1 MFNERYFS
9 NLHNMIIPLYGFNH
23 YHHANNC
30 EEDIE
35 EFIGRDSIID
45 KLSAW
50 LKDSP
55 KTKYSGAYLITGY
68 RGMGKSSFVHKAVAK
83 LKEEQKKNKKA
94 IHGISWKPNN
104 AKYVTVT
111 VNVGNELLST
121 KELLGMVCK
130 VAYKRFFEETSG
142 KGWFYY
148 RFNTIVATA
157 LTIIAIIVMTLF
169 SLREVAESHKNL
181 MDMVFGTGLR
191 TYPVYVMAFIAL
203 LSSGWIANKFLGG
216 LWKLTGWRGF
226 ISIGHIKHLWEY
238 IIERIDADI
247 TFNSETSAAPQNPVH
262 DIKMFFKFGKSVSYP
277 IADVPEMQE
286 MLVDL
291 LNLIDIHL
299 FTHLHFIFI
308 IDELDKIAPKDEER
322 RLMPEYNTSSSVNGE
337 SSNQSRQKALSD
349 LLANMKYFISSSKA
363 KFVFV
368 AGYDMYDETLSDISN
383 REFNIHSIFNGQ
395 INVSSFFR
403 RTNHYSGVESMIEQY
418 LCHLLIDKDNRS
430 GKEYLRD
437 YTAYCRKSWK
447 SQGLCKGSEKWNV
460 YEQILERRIVF
471 LHNFLT
477 YLVYMSNGSP
487 KKLAMYIE
495 KYARSRNRL
504 DEKIDRDKK
513 LGDNYDVNLGM
524 GNSEYYLFFDSRNV
538 QRICFVNYLIYPMIQ
553 NLVDKSNIYNDKLLV
568 STSFMISNLY
578 KFHKSGFS
586 MRNLEYMPEL
596 LDINK
601 MPELRDFIGG
611 IVDFLTQTHIDES
624 VMNLYKYKFPMHLS
638 EEITFFSKTSE
649 EISYLFNFSHDE
661 LLSVKNL
668 YMRQLD
674 NYKKEPEA
682 MAVASLHHMLGDIYM
697 LEENYELAIY
707 EFQEALAALFRQT
720 GTKIENLAFLR
731 KKSSRILFYI
741 RVSLKLGLAY
751 EKRKTYD
758 TAFLTYEQLVRKL
771 LEYKKDI
778 LLRKK
783 DNKMLLLQKLRN
795 KESLFYDI
803 RITYLAPLAKLFVLE
818 KMDLGGFTKRDV
830 DQAVQEFINL
840 KDTLEDKRPILFI
853 DFNTKLGDIMYYRN
867 KNEIFGNP
875 WGEYIDKKHLNKKL
889 EACDS
894 RKKAHTGIVHLPC
907 AACLWYNSA
916 VMATIKNILCK
927 GEKDKLNYDLHHS
940 KSLFFLN
947 ELLNKDPQGKLST
960 LGSIPL
966 KVMAK
971 SLVGIANC
979 LFGCSQNM
987 STSKENEAYIHSFFH
1002 KLYQVSVE
1010 YIQQEENVGVKTP
1023 INIEFD
1029 EEMKLHLNTFMKSQL
1044 YYWSAALIYEMIGEY
1059 KSAHSIYCQMLDS
1072 VQTCLSTT
1080 GIIAS
1085 DGMLNFCHFL
1095 AVKSIQDSYKHYG
1108 HINTTEIDSFKRM
1121 LNLNL
1126 ITDISLDDLS
1136 NSPDIEIVL
1145 YKYYHICFLSGKQN
1159 LIYDVLNHVL
1169 HARQLGCEKIISS
1182 LVQNIQNLR
1191 FKEEVNEQILFLL
1204 MPEFKAAF
1212 YEGKH
1217 NVMNTLLI
1225 YHTYLYN
1232 KDGFASFMKRLK
1244 WNIFDEGLS
1253 ESDNRFQLLIYLI
1266 TDSLFCLN
1274 KVTDILSPL
1283 YSTTLY
1289 NNMYIGECYERE
1301 FVWNHLLISLREI
1314 LYYAESKDK
1323 DHFIS
1328 GFQKRFRYKFDEKE
1342 IQNLFAHI
1350 AKYITSLPTWYEW
1363 EKQPESPVEIIYDK
1377 ICPSSH
1383 RYLTSTYLIG
1393 NAVDYYHKAVEMHT
1407 GGKTYKEMMST
1418 LYFLEDDLFNN
1429 SCYFK
1434 FALELYCLN
1443 NGHIQKKID
1452 SLERSYYRNKGLFD
1466 INNYLNDKRYE

>member
-1 MFNERYFS
+1 MFNERFFS

-35 EFIGRDSIID
+35 GFIGRDSIID

-50 LKDSP
+50 LKDSDD
-55 KTKYSGAYLITGY
+55 TKYSGAYLITGY
-68 RGMGKSSFVHKAVAK
+68 RGMGKSSFVHKAVEK
-83 LKEEQKKNKKA
+83 LKAEQKKE
-94 IHGISWKPNN
+94 IHGINWKPNN

-121 KELLGMVCK
+121 KELLGMACK
-130 VAYKRFFEETSG
+130 VAYKRFHEITNG
-142 KGWFYY
+142 KRWLYY
-148 RFNTIVATA
+148 RLNTFIVTILTLAAIFA
-157 LTIIAIIVMTLF
+157 LNYLLLKETTDSRTSLIDLF
-169 SLREVAESHKNL
+169 
-181 MDMVFGTGLR
+181 FGTGLK
-191 TYPVYVMAFIAL
+191 TFPIYVFATVAAL
-203 LSSGWIANKFLGG
+203 LSGRIANSVLGA
-216 LWKLTGWRGF
+216 LWKLTGCKKF
-226 ISIGHIKHLWEY
+226 VSVGHIKHLWEY
-238 IIERIDADI
+238 LIERIDADV
-247 TFNSETSAAPQNPVH
+247 TLNSETGAVPQSLLH
-262 DIKMFFKFGKSVSYP
+262 DFGLFFKFGRSVSYP

-291 LNLIDIHL
+291 LNLIDKHYCHI
-299 FTHLHFIFI
+299 HFIFI
-308 IDELDKIAPKDEER
+308 IDELDKISPKDEER
-322 RLMPEYNTSSSVNGE
+322 RLMPEYNTSNSVNGD
-337 SSNQSRQKALSD
+337 SSNWSRQKALSD

-368 AGYDMYDETLSDISN
+368 AGYDMYDETLSDISS
-383 REFNIHSIFNGQ
+383 REFNIHSIFNGH

-418 LCHLLIDKDNRS
+418 LCHLLIDNDHRN

-437 YTAYCRKSWK
+437 YAAYCRKQWNA
-447 SQGLCKGSEKWNV
+447 QGLYKGCEKWNV
-460 YEQILERRIVF
+460 YERILERRIVF

-495 KYARSRNRL
+495 KYVRSRNRL
-504 DEKIDRDKK
+504 DEKMVRDKK
-513 LGDNYDVNLGM
+513 LGKDYDVNLGM

-624 VMNLYKYKFPMHLS
+624 VMSLYKYKFPMHLS

-668 YMRQLD
+668 YMRQLEH
-674 NYKKEPEA
+674 YEKEKYEV

-707 EFQEALAALFRQT
+707 EFQEALASLLRQ
-720 GTKIENLAFLR
+720 GTMDIETLPYL
-731 KKSSRILFYI
+731 KKEPSRILFFI
-741 RVSLKLGLAY
+741 RLSLKLGLAY

-758 TAFLTYEQLVRKL
+758 TAYLTYEHLVRKL
-771 LEYKKDI
+771 LEYKEELVGAKQI
-778 LLRKK
+778 SKCSLQNLQ
-783 DNKMLLLQKLRN
+783 NKLSIFN
-795 KESLFYDI
+795 DI

-818 KMDLGGFTKRDV
+818 KMDLGGFTSTNIK
-830 DQAVQEFINL
+830 QAESEFTELVRLADENAS
-840 KDTLEDKRPILFI
+840 ILSI

-867 KNEIFGNP
+867 KDEDIRSSWDNV
-875 WGEYIDKKHLNKKL
+875 DQKHIAEKRKECKERTDTVKGKL
-889 EACDS
+889 
-894 RKKAHTGIVHLPC
+894 HLPC
-907 AACLWYNSA
+907 SACLWYNKA
-916 VMATIKNILCK
+916 IMTVI
-927 GEKDKLNYDLHHS
+927 EKYIFTKISSKTYAAKRS
-940 KSLFFLN
+940 KSLFFLDI
-947 ELLNKDPQGKLST
+947 LLNKDVNGILLT
-960 LGSIPL
+960 LGTTPL
-966 KVMAK
+966 KIILK
-971 SLVGIANC
+971 SLVGMGNC
-979 LFGCSQNM
+979 LLSCSQ
-987 STSKENEAYIHSFFH
+987 KIEN
-1002 KLYQVSVE
+1002 KK
-1010 YIQQEENVGVKTP
+1010 QQEANLHRFYDILHKASVSYVQNEECNSVKQDIT
-1023 INIEFD
+1023 IDFGKK
-1029 EEMKLHLNTFMKSQL
+1029 EELPLSSFMKSQL
-1044 YYWSAALIYEMIGEY
+1044 YYWGAALLYEMIGEY
-1059 KSAHSIYCQMLDS
+1059 KAAHSVYCQMLDS
-1072 VQTCLSTT
+1072 IQTCLPSK
-1080 GIIAS
+1080 GFKAS
-1085 DGMLNFCHFL
+1085 EEMLSFCHFI

-1145 YKYYHICFLSGKQN
+1145 YKYYNICFMSDNQDMIFK
-1159 LIYDVLNHVL
+1159 VLNHVL
-1169 HARQLGCEKIISS
+1169 KTRQLGCDKIISC
-1182 LVQNIQNLR
+1182 LVQNIQNMR
-1191 FKEEVNEQILFLL
+1191 FKEVVNEQILFML
-1204 MPEFKAAF
+1204 MPGFREAF

-1217 NVMNTLLI
+1217 DVMTTLQI
-1225 YHTYLYN
+1225 FDTYLYN
-1232 KDGFASFMKRLK
+1232 NEGFDSIMSHLK
-1244 WNIFDEGLS
+1244 WNICDEVS
-1253 ESDNRFQLLIYLI
+1253 SNDDNRFQLLIYLI

-1301 FVWNHLLISLREI
+1301 FVWNHLLISLREV
-1314 LYYAESKDK
+1314 LYFADSKDK
-1323 DHFIS
+1323 NHFIT
-1328 GFQKRFRYKFDEKE
+1328 GFQKRYKYKFDEKTV
-1342 IQNLFAHI
+1342 QAVFAHI
-1350 AKYITSLPTWYEW
+1350 SKYITNLPTWYEW
-1363 EKQPESPVEIIYDK
+1363 KALSESPVEIVYDK

-1452 SLERSYYRNKGLFD
+1452 SLERSYYRNKGLFE
-1466 INNYLNDKRYE
+1466 INNYLNGK

>member
-1 MFNERYFS
+1 MFNERFFS
-9 NLHNMIIPLYGFNH
+9 NLHNVIIPLYGFNH

-30 EEDIE
+30 EENIE
-35 EFIGRDSIID
+35 GFIGRDSIID

-50 LKDSP
+50 LKDSEG
-55 KTKYSGAYLITGY
+55 TKYSGAYLITGY
-68 RGMGKSSFVHKAVAK
+68 RGMGKSSFVHKAVEK
-83 LKEEQKKNKKA
+83 LKEEQKKE
-94 IHGISWKPNN
+94 IHGINWKPNN

-121 KELLGMVCK
+121 KELLGMACK
-130 VAYKRFFEETSG
+130 VAYKRFHEITNG
-142 KGWFYY
+142 TLWLYY
-148 RFNTIVATA
+148 RLNTFIATILILIAIAVLTYLALKEAANSRTSIIDLFFGTELKTFPIYVFAIVAA
-157 LTIIAIIVMTLF
+157 LF
-169 SLREVAESHKNL
+169 SGR
-181 MDMVFGTGLR
+181 
-191 TYPVYVMAFIAL
+191 
-203 LSSGWIANKFLGG
+203 IANSALGA
-216 LWKLTGWRGF
+216 LWKLTGWEKLV
-226 ISIGHIKHLWEY
+226 SVGHIKHLWEY
-238 IIERIDADI
+238 LIERIDADV
-247 TFNSETSAAPQNPVH
+247 TLNSETGAVPQSVLH
-262 DIKMFFKFGKSVSYP
+262 DFGMFFKFGRNVSYP

-291 LNLIDIHL
+291 LNLIDKHYCHI
-299 FTHLHFIFI
+299 HFIFI
-308 IDELDKIAPKDEER
+308 IDELDKISPKDEER
-322 RLMPEYNTSSSVNGE
+322 RLMPEYNTSNSVNGD

-368 AGYDMYDETLSDISN
+368 AGYDMYDETLSDISS
-383 REFNIHSIFNGQ
+383 REFNIHSIFNGH

-418 LCHLLIDKDNRS
+418 LCHLLIDNDHRN

-437 YTAYCRKSWK
+437 YAAYCRKQWNA
-447 SQGLCKGSEKWNV
+447 QGLYKGCEKWNV
-460 YEQILERRIVF
+460 YERILERRIVF

-495 KYARSRNRL
+495 KYVRSRNRL
-504 DEKIDRDKK
+504 DEKMVRDKK
-513 LGDNYDVNLGM
+513 LGKDYDVNLGM

-538 QRICFVNYLIYPMIQ
+538 QRISFVNYLIYPMIQ

-624 VMNLYKYKFPMHLS
+624 VMSLYKYKFPMHLS

-668 YMRQLD
+668 YMRQLKH
-674 NYKKEPEA
+674 YEKEKYEV

-707 EFQEALAALFRQT
+707 EFQEALVSLFRQ
-720 GTKIENLAFLR
+720 GTMDIETLPYL
-731 KKSSRILFYI
+731 KKEPSRILFFI
-741 RVSLKLGLAY
+741 RLSLKLGLAY

-758 TAFLTYEQLVRKL
+758 TAYLTYEHLVRKL
-771 LEYKKDI
+771 LEYKEELVGTKQI
-778 LLRKK
+778 SKCSLQNLQ
-783 DNKMLLLQKLRN
+783 NKLSIFN
-795 KESLFYDI
+795 DI

-818 KMDLGGFTKRDV
+818 KMDLGGFTSTNIK
-830 DQAVQEFINL
+830 QAESEFNEL
-840 KDTLEDKRPILFI
+840 VRLADENASILSV

-867 KNEIFGNP
+867 KDEDIRSSWDNV
-875 WGEYIDKKHLNKKL
+875 DQKHIAEKRQECKERVDTVKGKL
-889 EACDS
+889 
-894 RKKAHTGIVHLPC
+894 HLPC
-907 AACLWYNSA
+907 SACLWYNKA
-916 VMATIKNILCK
+916 IMTVI
-927 GEKDKLNYDLHHS
+927 EKYIFTKISSKTYAAKRS
-940 KSLFFLN
+940 KSLFFLDI
-947 ELLNKDPQGKLST
+947 LLNKDVNGILST
-960 LGSIPL
+960 LGTTPL
-966 KVMAK
+966 KIILK
-971 SLVGIANC
+971 SLVGMGNC
-979 LFGCSQNM
+979 LLSCSQ
-987 STSKENEAYIHSFFH
+987 KIEN
-1002 KLYQVSVE
+1002 KN
-1010 YIQQEENVGVKTP
+1010 QQEANLHRFYDILHKASVSYVQNEECNSVKQDIT
-1023 INIEFD
+1023 IDFGKK
-1029 EEMKLHLNTFMKSQL
+1029 EELPLSSFMKSQL
-1044 YYWSAALIYEMIGEY
+1044 YYWGAALLYEMIGEY
-1059 KSAHSIYCQMLDS
+1059 KAAHSVYCQMLDS
-1072 VQTCLSTT
+1072 IQTCLPAT
-1080 GIIAS
+1080 GFKAS
-1085 DGMLNFCHFL
+1085 EEMLSFCHFI

-1145 YKYYHICFLSGKQN
+1145 YKYYNICFMSDNQDMIFK
-1159 LIYDVLNHVL
+1159 VLNHVL
-1169 HARQLGCEKIISS
+1169 KTRQLGCDKIISC
-1182 LVQNIQNLR
+1182 LVQNIQNMR
-1191 FKEEVNEQILFLL
+1191 FKEVVNEQILFML
-1204 MPEFKAAF
+1204 MPGFREAF

-1217 NVMNTLLI
+1217 DVMTTLQI
-1225 YHTYLYN
+1225 FDTYLYN
-1232 KDGFASFMKRLK
+1232 NEGFDSIMSHLK
-1244 WNIFDEGLS
+1244 WNICDEVS
-1253 ESDNRFQLLIYLI
+1253 SNDDNRFQLLIYLI

-1314 LYYAESKDK
+1314 LYFADSKDK
-1323 DHFIS
+1323 NHFIT
-1328 GFQKRFRYKFDEKE
+1328 GFQKRYKYKFNEKTV
-1342 IQNLFAHI
+1342 QAVFAHI
-1350 AKYITSLPTWYEW
+1350 SKYITYLPTWYEW
-1363 EKQPESPVEIIYDK
+1363 KALSESPVEIVYDK

-1452 SLERSYYRNKGLFD
+1452 SLERSYYRNKGLFE
-1466 INNYLNDKRYE
+1466 INNYLNGK